1 MNTARIV
8 LLLVG
13 AEDTEPEVL
22 AVAFSQLKM
31 SVRLFVRYD
40 DRRNVLCLF

>member
-13 AEDTEPEVL
+13 AEDAKPEVL

-31 SVRLFVRYD
+31 SVCLVVRDD
-40 DRRNVLCLF
+40 DRRNVSCLF